1 MKLIEAVDRFA
12 EFLKIEKNASPHTL
26 RSYMN
31 DLVELVNFINDETK
45 SVSAIDFFT
54 LREYITTLYDK
65 NLTKTTI
72 ERKISTIKSFFKFL
86 SQKGIVEEN
95 PARMIK
101 FPKKEKKLFKVF
113 NIDDLFNLLE
123 IPDKSTPSGLR
134 DALLMELMYGTGVRV
149 SELVGIK
156 LDDIDF
162 EGLRLR
168 VRGKGKKERMIPLAD
183 FHIDFIKKYLSV
195 RDQMLTGKTIK
206 TDKLFINKFGTA
218 LSDRSVRRIVEKYL
232 KIAGLPLDFSP
243 HSFRHSFAT
252 HMLESGADLRTI
264 QSLLGHSS
272 LSTTQKY
279 THLNLSDILRI
290 YDEAHPFAKK
300 G

>member
-1 MKLIEAVDRFA
+1 MTLSEAVDSFIN
-12 EFLKIEKNASPHTL
+12 FLKIEKDASLHTI

-31 DLVELVNFINDETK
+31 DLVELINFIGDDSKDIRN
-45 SVSAIDFFT
+45 IDFFT

-65 NLTKTTI
+65 KLSKTTI
-72 ERKISTIKSFFKFL
+72 ERKVSSIKSFYKYL
-86 SQKGIVEEN
+86 NQKGVVQEN
-95 PARMIK
+95 PARMLR

-134 DALLMELMYGTGVRV
+134 DALIMELMYGTGVRV

-156 LDDIDF
+156 IDDIDF

-168 VRGKGKKERMIPLAD
+168 VRGKGKKERIIPLAE
-183 FHIDFIKKYLSV
+183 FHIKFIRKYISL
-195 RDQMLTGKTIK
+195 REEMLKGDNVK
-206 TDKLFINKFGTA
+206 TDQLFINKYGTP

-232 KIAGLPLDFSP
+232 KLAGLPLEFSP

-264 QSLLGHSS
+264 QTLLGHSS

-279 THLNLSDILRI
+279 THLNLSDILKI
-290 YDEAHPFAKK
+290 YDETHPFAKK
-300 G
+300 

>member
-1 MKLIEAVDRFA
+1 MNLIEAVDSFGN
-12 EFLKIEKNASPHTL
+12 FLKIEKNASDHTI

-31 DLVELVNFINDETK
+31 DLVELINFINDESIDIK
-45 SVSAIDFFT
+45 DIDFFV
-54 LREYITTLYDK
+54 LRGYITTLYDR
-65 NLTKTTI
+65 NLSKSSI

-86 SQKGIVEEN
+86 TQKGYLEESH
-95 PARMIK
+95 ARMLK

-113 NIDDLFNLLE
+113 NIDDLFTLLE
-123 IPDKSTPSGLR
+123 LPDKNTPQGIR

-156 LDDIDF
+156 IDDIDF
-162 EGLRLR
+162 QGLRLR
-168 VRGKGKKERMIPLAD
+168 VRGKGKKERMIPLAE
-183 FHIDFIKKYLSV
+183 FHIDFIKQYLAT
-195 RDQMLTGKTIK
+195 RDDIPKSHIIK
-206 TDKLFINKFGTA
+206 TDKLFINKSGTA

-232 KIAGLPLDFSP
+232 KMAGLPLDFSP

-279 THLNLSDILRI
+279 THLNLSDILKI

-300 G
+300 R

>member
-1 MKLIEAVDRFA
+1 MKLIEAVDKFA
-12 EFLKIEKNASPHTL
+12 EFLKLEKNASEHTI

-31 DLVELVNFINDETK
+31 DLVELINFINDESK
-45 SVSAIDFFT
+45 SVSTIDFFI
-54 LREYITTLYDK
+54 LREYITTLYDR

-72 ERKISTIKSFFKFL
+72 ERKISTLKSFFKYL
-86 SQKGIVEEN
+86 TQKGILEEN
-95 PARMIK
+95 PARMLK

-123 IPDKSTPSGLR
+123 LPDKSAPSGLR

-149 SELVGIK
+149 SELVGIR

-168 VRGKGKKERMIPLAD
+168 VRGKGKKERMIPLAE

-195 RDQMLTGKTIK
+195 REGMVSGKTIK

-218 LSDRSVRRIVEKYL
+218 LTDRSVRRIVEKYL

-279 THLNLSDILRI
+279 THLNLSDILKI

-300 G
+300 R

>member
-1 MKLIEAVDRFA
+1 MKLTEAVDRFA
-12 EFLKIEKNASPHTL
+12 DFLKIEKNASPHTI

-31 DLVELVNFINDETK
+31 DLVELVNFIYDETK

-95 PARMIK
+95 PARMLK